1 MKIASFEI
9 AQKATHTQTEM
20 MTRSSQT
27 QVQLSNQQML
37 EVNQFQEIEKT
48 KQEAWLSLSEIGLL
62 QADESPKEMFIHYSE
77 EDLRKIELLESFM
90 THVLGKPYRFKHVP
104 RDKDGV
110 PSSQGSESGNMPQ
123 LEVAKGHM
131 IRQKPQPKQSGA
143 PVFEG
148 IQGIRITERV
158 YREESE
164 EMSFQ
169 SQGVINTQDGRRIEY
184 SVNLN
189 FSRQY
194 YEEHESMLQIGT
206 FHDPVVLDLTG
217 EGVQFSDTKLQ
228 LDLNMDG
235 NIDEF
240 RALTKNSGILVH
252 DSNGDGLVNDGQ
264 EVVGATAESGFGLL
278 RTYDEDGNQWLDE
291 SDVMFKELKL
301 WVIDETGKGSL
312 IGLSEAGVG
321 ALYLG
326 AIESPYQFKD
336 GFDAY
341 AKLKQSSIYLKEN
354 GLVSSMHEFDM
365 KI

>member
-9 AQKATHTQTEM
+9 AQKATHTQSESM
-20 MTRSSQT
+20 SRSSQT
-27 QVQLSNQQML
+27 QVQMANQQMI
-37 EVNQFQEIEKT
+37 EVNQVQELERSR
-48 KQEAWLSLSEIGLL
+48 QESWLSLSAAGLQ
-62 QADESPKEMFIHYSE
+62 QAEESPKEMIIHYSE

-90 THVLGKPYRFKHVP
+90 THVLGRPHRFKHVA
-104 RDKDGV
+104 RDQDGK
-110 PSSQGSESGNMPQ
+110 PSNEGSEPGRGPVIEGNRGYSP
-123 LEVAKGHM
+123 H
-131 IRQKPQPKQSGA
+131 QKQHTKQGA
-143 PVFEG
+143 SPRFEG

-169 SQGVINTQDGRRIEY
+169 SQGVINTQDGRKIEY

-194 YEEHESMLQIGT
+194 YEEKESMIQIGT

-217 EGVQFSDTKLQ
+217 EGIQFSDKKLQ

-235 NIDEF
+235 KIDEF
-240 RALTKNSGILVH
+240 RALTRNSGILVR
-252 DSNGDGLVNDGQ
+252 DLNKDGLVNDGQ
-264 EVVGATAESGFGLL
+264 EVLGASSGNGFEEL
-278 RTYDEDGNQWLDE
+278 RGFDLDGNQWLDE
-291 SDVMFKELKL
+291 SDDIFKELKL
-301 WVIDETGKGSL
+301 WVIDEAGNGSL

-336 GFDAY
+336 GFEAY

-354 GLVSSMHEFDM
+354 GSVQTMHEFDL